1 MSLWPTETPQSDREN
16 ILEKDVISNT
26 PDQSNKWLE
35 RRRAPGQL
43 QVGVYFLSPISASRS
58 SKNSP
63 AVISVYFL
71 G

>member
-1 MSLWPTETPQSDREN
+1 MRLWATETPQSDGEN
-16 ILEKDVISNT
+16 IFEKDVISNT
-26 PDQSNKWLE
+26 PDQSNQWLE
-35 RRRAPGQL
+35 KRIALGQL
-43 QVGVYFLSPISASRS
+43 QVGVYFLNPISASRS